1 MLPSRARPLSPILT
15 VLLTSSC
22 LVGAVVAQAPSP
34 PVAPLPQA
42 SPANRVFVD
51 TAGDGTVWARGRNWK
66 AAFTAGGVEFVPFLG
81 ADAARNFPLW
91 LDADEIGTGD
101 GARVAGDRRIEID
114 RRDCVERY
122 DLAPAH
128 IEQSFVF
135 ARRPASETM
144 QVRLRV
150 RTELA
155 LASGGDG
162 SFTFANERGGV
173 RYGRAI
179 AFDADLRRTFV
190 GSTCDG
196 ATLTL
201 TVPDDF
207 VRTATFPVTIDPI
220 LQTFTV
226 APGIGNGFS
235 LLDADCAYVGT
246 FNGLYA
252 AVHEEAFS
260 ATDHDV
266 YVTTWDRDGNPG
278 PATYVDYTS
287 AYWAAPR
294 IASHRGAS
302 QFLVVAA
309 KGLPALNTRTIDGRT
324 LTWDG
329 ASTLTASAQFSI
341 SNLGTGKNPDVGGD
355 PNPSPP
361 MPGNYCVTWE
371 APNGAGYWYNIVHTD
386 GSLLASNGV
395 WQNPAPFQS
404 VSNVRVG
411 KSCGVGSYTT
421 REWVVVMQKQSF
433 GSNTDILGARLGI
446 DGAVVAT
453 SFPIDTSLARET
465 NPEVSSITDP
475 IEGNECFVV
484 VYQRTIPGS
493 IAAPQNED
501 VIAQV
506 FTGTTS
512 LSGPV
517 DMSSLLLT
525 DPIGDQYDPCV
536 DTDGCRFTIGF
547 TEDPAILGTDTI
559 ANLAT
564 VHVIGGAFNYTE
576 LPAALSS
583 YAGPD
588 GHVRVTSE
596 RSGGT
601 FTPRYMATWDQTS
614 NATGLSS
621 VHGAFWAG
629 HLAAGATSYF
639 ALQSFGCGTLTIT
652 PSGLPALGSV
662 FQIDL
667 GNASGI
673 PVVMFGEDLAAPAT
687 LCGSCVLGVDP
698 NAFIFLTI
706 GTLSVY
712 VPQDATLIGTSW
724 GAQGMDVFA
733 PAGCAVP
740 FDFTLSD
747 MILVT
752 LL

>member
-1 MLPSRARPLSPILT
+1 MLRSRARRPLKPVLT
-15 VLLTSSC
+15 VLLVSSFSAM
-22 LVGAVVAQAPSP
+22 LTAQASP
-34 PVAPLPQA
+34 PPLPQA
-42 SPANRVFVD
+42 ALAAHRLFVD
-51 TAGDGTVWARGRNWK
+51 AAADGTVWARGADWK
-66 AAFTAGGVEFVPFLG
+66 AAFTARGIEFVPFLG
-81 ADAARNFPLW
+81 ADAPRNSSVHLV
-91 LDADEIGTGD
+91 ADEP
-101 GARVAGDRRIEID
+101 RVSDAPRIVAERRIEIA
-114 RRDCVERY
+114 RSECIERY
-122 DLAPAH
+122 DLAPGH
-128 IEQSFVF
+128 VEQSFVI
-135 ARRPASETM
+135 AQRPAGGALV
-144 QVRLRV
+144 VRMRV
-150 RTELA
+150 ATELSFA
-155 LASGGDG
+155 ANDDG
-162 SFTFANERGGV
+162 SFVFANERGGV

-179 AFDADLRRTFV
+179 VFDAAGRRSDV
-190 GSTCDG
+190 GSVCDG

-201 TVPDDF
+201 TVPVDF
-207 VRTATFPVTIDPI
+207 TRAATFPVTIDPI
-220 LQTFTV
+220 IQTFDMS
-226 APGIGNGFS
+226 PGIGGGFS
-235 LLDADCAYVGT
+235 VLDADCAYLGT

-266 YVTTWDRDGNPG
+266 FVTTWDRDGNPG
-278 PATYVDYTS
+278 PGTYVDYTT

-309 KGLPALNTRTIDGRT
+309 KGMPALNTRTIDGRT

-329 ASTLTASAQFSI
+329 AGTLTASAQFSI
-341 SNLGTGKNPDVGGD
+341 SNLGTGKSPDVGGD

-361 MPGNYCVTWE
+361 APGNYCVTWE

-386 GSLLASNGV
+386 GSLFAANGV

-404 VSNVRVG
+404 VSSVRVG
-411 KSCGVGSYTT
+411 KSCGVGAYTT
-421 REWVVVMQKQSF
+421 REWVVVMQKLAF

-446 DGAVVAT
+446 DGNVITT
-453 SFPIDTSLARET
+453 SFPIDGSPAKET

-501 VIAQV
+501 VVAQL
-506 FTGTTS
+506 FTGTTP

-517 DMSSLLLT
+517 NMSDLLLT

-536 DTDGCRFTIGF
+536 DTDGYRFTIGF
-547 TEDPAILGTDTI
+547 TEDPAILGTDTV
-559 ANLAT
+559 ASLAT
-564 VHVIGGAFNYTE
+564 VHVHAGAFNYTE

-583 YAGPD
+583 YPGPD

-629 HLAAGATSYF
+629 HLAAGPTSYF

-667 GNASGI
+667 ANASGI
-673 PVVMFGEDLAAPAT
+673 PVVMFGDDLAAPAT
-687 LCGSCVLGVDP
+687 LCGTCVLGVDP
-698 NAFIFLTI
+698 NAFVFLTI
-706 GTLSVY
+706 GTVSVY
-712 VPQDATLIGTSW
+712 VPQDTTLIGTSW

-733 PAGCAVP
+733 PNGCAAP

>member
-1 MLPSRARPLSPILT
+1 MLRSRSCRPLTPDVT
-15 VLLTSSC
+15 VLLVPSFLTALLS
-22 LVGAVVAQAPSP
+22 AQAAPS
-34 PVAPLPQA
+34 PLPQA
-42 SPANRVFVD
+42 APATNRVFVE
-51 TAGDGTVWARGRNWK
+51 AAVDGTAWVRGSDWK
-66 AAFTAGGVEFVPFLG
+66 AAFTARGIEFVPFLG
-81 ADAARNFPLW
+81 ADAPRNFPVRLEVEGSRDS
-91 LDADEIGTGD
+91 DAPRIVGE
-101 GARVAGDRRIEID
+101 RRIEIT
-114 RRDCVERY
+114 RRECIERY

-128 IEQSFVF
+128 VEQSFVF
-135 ARRPASETM
+135 AQRPAGDSLV
-144 QVRLRV
+144 VRMRV
-150 RTELA
+150 QSELA
-155 LASGGDG
+155 FTVNDNGSLA
-162 SFTFANERGGV
+162 FANERGGV

-179 AFDADLRRTFV
+179 VFDATGRRSDV
-190 GSTCDG
+190 GSVFDG

-201 TVPDDF
+201 TVPVDF
-207 VRTATFPVTIDPI
+207 TRAATFPLTIDPI
-220 LQTFTV
+220 IQTFTTS
-226 APGIGNGFS
+226 PGIGSGFS
-235 LLDADCAYVGT
+235 LLDADCAYLGT
-246 FNGLYA
+246 WNGLYA

-266 YVTTWDRDGNPG
+266 YVTTWDRDGNVG
-278 PATYVDYTS
+278 PATYVDYTTS
-287 AYWAAPR
+287 YWAAPR

-309 KGLPALNTRTIDGRT
+309 KGMPALNTRTIDGRT

-329 ASTLTASAQFSI
+329 AGTLTTSPQFSI
-341 SNLGTGKNPDVGGD
+341 SNLGTGRSPDVGGD

-361 MPGNYCVTWE
+361 APGNYCVTWE

-386 GSLLASNGV
+386 GSLLAANGV

-404 VSNVRVG
+404 VSSVRVG
-411 KSCGVGSYTT
+411 KSCGVGAYTT
-421 REWVVVMQKQSF
+421 REWVVVMQKQSLAA
-433 GSNTDILGARLGI
+433 NTDILGARLGI
-446 DGAVVAT
+446 DGNVITT
-453 SFPIDTSLARET
+453 SFPIDSSPAKET

-517 DMSSLLLT
+517 NMSDLLLT

-536 DTDGCRFTIGF
+536 DTDGYRFTIGF
-547 TEDPAILGTDTI
+547 TEDPAILGTDTV

-564 VHVIGGAFNYTE
+564 VHVHAGAFNYTE

-583 YAGPD
+583 YSGPD

-629 HLAAGATSYF
+629 HLAAGRTSYF
-639 ALQSFGCGTLTIT
+639 ALQSFGCGSLTIT

-662 FQIDL
+662 FQIDV

-673 PVVMFGEDLAAPAT
+673 PVVMFGDDLAAPAA
-687 LCGSCVLGVDP
+687 LCGTCVLGVDP

-706 GTLSVY
+706 ATLSVY
-712 VPQDATLIGTSW
+712 VPQDTTLIGTSW

-733 PAGCAVP
+733 PNGCAVP